1 MEGLSGAVESSEV
14 SWLRWP
20 TMVVVEVEHLCFLDD
35 STIWCIFLQILIGGI
50 CRELKMMKLALCFK
64 EFG

>member
-35 STIWCIFLQILIGGI
+35 STIWCIFL
-50 CRELKMMKLALCFK
+50 
-64 EFG
+64 